1 MTLEAY
7 IAYRTGADSIS
18 QIVRNM
24 IVKPFMASSLRSF
37 WNYWNPGY
45 GYFLLYYCY
54 KPLRKLF
61 SDGLSLLITFLIC
74 GMLHDLIYI
83 LPMLLQANGSVPI
96 PFVTIWFVLIAFGLL
111 ISDYFRLHFKGIA
124 PKFRPLLHIGFLGST
139 FYATLCVDTMISNF

>member
-7 IAYRTGADSIS
+7 ISYRTGAEDVS

-61 SDGLSLLITFLIC
+61 PDGLSLLITFLIC

-83 LPMLLQANGSVPI
+83 LPMMLQSNGSVPI
-96 PFVTIWFVLIAFGLL
+96 PFVTTWFVLIAFGLL
-111 ISDYFRLHFKGIA
+111 ISDYFHIHFRGITPKVRPVLH
-124 PKFRPLLHIGFLGST
+124 LGFLGST
-139 FYATLCVDTMISNF
+139 FYATMCIDAMFSNF